1 MTEGYFFIKHVE
13 NEYRLIHYEKGI
25 TQSVLILD
33 FLNNCIDEHSKF
45 NAWHF
50 FRVSKIDIPFPTLF
64 ETTKNDY
71 VEGDYAFLIH
81 NSFLYY
87 VKIKENYD
95 NVYHLQSV
103 SYYNTHYYRV
113 ESKYLIPYNYWELHK
128 KCKSTMMELSKCLK
142 RIGIYKDVR
151 IYIAKWLWLTRN
163 DYIWECN
170 HKHSRR
176 RSCHKKI
183 KNYKC

>member
-1 MTEGYFFIKHVE
+1 MEGYFFIK
-13 NEYRLIHYEKGI
+13 NDDEYRLIINEEGI
-25 TQSVLILD
+25 SKSVLIYD
-33 FLNNCIDEHSKF
+33 FLNYDVDEYSKF
-45 NAWHF
+45 NVWHF
-50 FRVSKIDIPFPTLF
+50 FCPPKIDIPFPTLF
-64 ETTKNDY
+64 ETTKTDY
-71 VEGDYAFLIH
+71 LKGDYAFFIR
-81 NSFLYY
+81 NSFLYT
-87 VKIKENYD
+87 VKIKEIYD
-95 NVYHLQSV
+95 NVYHLQSITHP
-103 SYYNTHYYRV
+103 NTHYYRV